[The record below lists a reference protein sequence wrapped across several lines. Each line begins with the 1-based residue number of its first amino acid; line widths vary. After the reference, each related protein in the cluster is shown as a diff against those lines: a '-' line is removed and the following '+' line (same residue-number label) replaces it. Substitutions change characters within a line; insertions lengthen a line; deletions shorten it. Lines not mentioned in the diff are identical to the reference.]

1 MAYETLSEKIL
12 NGKPID
18 WNYWARLK
26 NITPNQAA
34 KLANR
39 IDPIKWPNNK
49 CHLGDIPEDIQIL
62 IRSLEQRLE
71 NQKLQFTL
79 QELTQHIGNDSPEG
93 MLEQVSIQT
102 NLVKNIIHK
111 NQVVNS
117 NNSSLKRAS
126 QLHIFIWRVYK
137 VLCNKQ
143 PRTNPTAQNVW
154 REIKNNFE
162 EYDSDKIIQEIS
174 DDDEIVW
181 FSGYGNEQSLKRSSF
196 DKTLSV
202 IKKNPLFK

>member
-12 NGKPID
+12 NGKPIN
-18 WNYWARLK
+18 WSYWARLT

-49 CHLGDIPEDIQIL
+49 CHLVGIPEDIQIL
-62 IRSLEQRLE
+62 IRSLEQQLE
-71 NQKLQFTL
+71 NQQSKFTL
-79 QELTQHIGNDSPEG
+79 QELTQHLGNDSPEG

-102 NLVKNIIHK
+102 NLVKNIIHN

-117 NNSSLKRAS
+117 NDSSIKRAS

-137 VLCNKQ
+137 ELCNKQ
-143 PRTNPTAQNVW
+143 KPTAQNVW
-154 REIKNNFE
+154 NEIKNNFE
-162 EYDSDKIIQEIS
+162 EYDNDKIIQEIS
-174 DDDEIVW
+174 DDNEILW
-181 FSGYGNEQSLKRSSF
+181 SSGYGNEQSLKRSSF

>member
-1 MAYETLSEKIL
+1 MAYKTLSEKIL

-18 WNYWARLK
+18 WIYWAVLA

-49 CHLGDIPEDIQIL
+49 CYLGDIPEDIQLL
-62 IRSLEQRLE
+62 IRSLEQQLE
-71 NQKLQFTL
+71 NQQSKFTL
-79 QELTQHIGNDSPEG
+79 QELTQHLGNDSPEG

-102 NLVKNIIHK
+102 NLVKNIIHN
-111 NQVVNS
+111 NQLLNC
-117 NNSSLKRAS
+117 NDSSIKRAS

-137 VLCNKQ
+137 ELCNKQ
-143 PRTNPTAQNVW
+143 KPTAQNVW
-154 REIKNNFE
+154 NEIKNNFE
-162 EYDSDKIIQEIS
+162 EYDNDKIIQEIS
-174 DDDEIVW
+174 DDNEILW
-181 FSGYGNEQSLKRSSF
+181 SSGYGNEQSLKRSSF